1 MHIKAGIVAL
11 AVASASAYTN
21 EGIQRQHGMTQAQE
35 YAIRN
40 MDELCVSTRPVPMC
54 QEEFVVKSFKNEKVN
69 FHCVSRNSIEG
80 QRLKQQ
86 VENDQVIP
94 EMNGKSV
101 HVQGRV
107 QVPTKC
113 VEKTQ
118 VSSHEQRRRK
128 QQQQHGQRVELIEQD
143 QQQYYDQETQWDQ
156 EEDQLTTEEQYSQYR
171 QNRFHEENQWQKMQS
186 LFNQYP
192 ELTQKRLHQLVKAD
206 EGKYQEIA
214 EQLRQVVQQ
223 KQVTSHLMPQIQN
236 TLPTLFSQ
244 VAKQLYEAMQEQ
256 QEQRHSSQNKHQ
268 RTMEQSTQEQY
279 RLDQLVG
286 DYNQYR
292 QLMQRVYVYIVK
304 ESLKL
309 NQESPRRLSNTP
321 ELVRKVWEKTQRKEL
336 TKKQIEKVDEII
348 EQVQELLELDQTN
361 QIISDELVS
370 EQLKTSQKQARRNL
384 MRIIV
389 TGLMMENSPQQIFE
403 QNY

>member
-286 DYNQYR
+286 DYNQYK

>member
-1 MHIKAGIVAL
+1 MHMKLGLVAL
-11 AVASASAYTN
+11 AAASSVSAYTS
-21 EGIQRQHGMTQAQE
+21 EGIQRQHGMQVANE

-40 MDELCVSTRPVPMC
+40 IDEICVSTRPVQMC
-54 QEEFVVKSFKNEKVN
+54 QEEFVVKSFKNEKVG

-94 EMNGKSV
+94 EMNGKST

-107 QVPTKC
+107 QVPTRC
-113 VEKTQ
+113 VEKSQ
-118 VSSHEQRRRK
+118 VNGQEARRRK
-128 QQQQHGQRVELIEQD
+128 QQQQHGQRVELIEKD
-143 QQQYYDQETQWDQ
+143 QEQQYEQENQWDQ
-156 EEDQLTTEEQYSQYR
+156 EQDELTTEEQYSQYR
-171 QNRFHEENQWQKMQS
+171 QGRYQEENQWQQMQQ

-192 ELTQKRLHQLVKAD
+192 ELSQKKLHQLVKAD
-206 EGKYQEIA
+206 EGKYQQVA

-256 QEQRHSSQNKHQ
+256 QEQNQHH
-268 RTMEQSTQEQY
+268 RTMEQGQEQQY

-286 DYNQYR
+286 DYQQYK
-292 QLMQRVYVYIVK
+292 QLMKRVYVYIVK
-304 ESLKL
+304 ETLKL
-309 NQESPRRLSNTP
+309 NQQSPRRLANTP
-321 ELVRKVWEKTQRKEL
+321 ELVRKVWEKTQRQEL
-336 TKKQIEKVDEII
+336 TKTQIQKVDEVI
-348 EQVQELLELDQTN
+348 EQVQQLLELDQTN
-361 QIISDELVS
+361 QLIADELVS

-389 TGLMMENSPQQIFE
+389 TGLMMEQQPQQIFQ